1 MDVLIIE
8 ITKMILDFIANLVTS
23 WPFIIFVIVIFFHK
37 EIGDNITKIFDL
49 LTRLKSFKAG
59 DKSITFSEI
68 LANIDNENE
77 DSGQRESIP
86 ETKPEWEFTPL
97 DEFEKLAILRPD
109 FAILDSWQS
118 VEKRLSKIRQSE
130 DDNVEYKTPMSILK
144 TMVSM
149 NMISQ
154 QQFHYIRAIMSL
166 RNDVV
171 HSNFGSITYEDAYI
185 YRNNCI
191 EIIYMLDSIS
201 PQ

>member
-23 WPFIIFVIVIFFHK
+23 WPFIIFVIVIFLHK

-171 HSNFGSITYEDAYI
+171 HSNFGSITYEDAYR

-191 EIIYMLDSIS
+191 EIMYMLDSIS